1 MTVKDKSQGK
11 KATVDKALFFIP
23 LGIVIIFCAL
33 VALFPEGSSNA
44 FNKIFG
50 VITGKF
56 GWALQ
61 WFFFANTLIMVYLA
75 FSKYGNKRL
84 GHEKPEFS
92 TPVWLGMLFAA
103 GTSGVAIYWGFSEWF
118 QYATAPPFGAEPLS
132 REAMT
137 WASTYSFFHW
147 GPSAYGLYATVAVV
161 FGFFFFV
168 KREETNRPSTACTS
182 VIGEKNAKGFLG
194 KVIDIVYMMGII
206 GAVSAA
212 IGLSTPLISAII
224 VDLFNIEYTLWIDAG
239 ILVFFTIFF
248 VFGVY
253 GGLQKSMKTISNIKL
268 AVVIGLL
275 AFVFLIGPKSY
286 MLNTF
291 TDSMGVLV
299 NDYFKMMFAS
309 EPHTAGSFPQ
319 TWTIFFFAWW
329 SAYALNTGIFLARI
343 SRGRTIRQLVLGAT
357 GASCVGCWLHF
368 ITLGYYGMNAYETGL
383 VDVISIFQNEGVT
396 SAIIAIIKTMPL
408 ATVVLVVMLGVMA
421 VSTVT
426 VINSAAYTLSIV
438 STNNLPADEEPAR
451 WNRIF
456 WAIALGALGLV
467 LIFIGGLGPIQT
479 ISLSTGIL
487 TMLIIIVIFVAFFKY
502 DGKKWDEYMDR
513 NMKEDGINPE
523 TYEPYETVT
532 KIENVEEV

>member
-1 MTVKDKSQGK
+1 MEKNKVSNTPKATIDKS
-11 KATVDKALFFIP
+11 LFFIP
-23 LGIVIIFCAL
+23 LSIVIVFCVL
-33 VALFPEGSSNA
+33 VAIFPTESTKA
-44 FNKIFG
+44 FNMVFG

-61 WFFFANTLIMVYLA
+61 WFFFANTIIMVYLS
-75 FSKYGNKRL
+75 FSKYGSKRL
-84 GHEKPEFS
+84 GTEEPEFS

-118 QYATAPPFGAEPLS
+118 QYATAPPFGLEPLS
-132 REAMT
+132 REAMNM
-137 WASTYSFFHW
+137 ASTYSFFHW

-168 KREETNRPSTACTS
+168 KKEDTNRPSTACAS
-182 VIGEKNAKGFLG
+182 VIGEKNAKGFVG

-224 VDLFNIEYTLWIDAG
+224 VDLFNIEYSLWIDAG
-239 ILVFFTIFF
+239 VLLFFTVFF

-253 GGLQKSMKTISNIKL
+253 GGLQKSMKFISNAKL
-268 AVVIGLL
+268 VLVIGLL
-275 AFVFLIGPKSY
+275 AFVFLIGPKAY

-291 TDSMGVLV
+291 TDSMGTFIS
-299 NDYFKMMFAS
+299 DYFRMMLTT
-309 EPHTAGSFPQ
+309 EPHTSGSFPQ
-319 TWTIFFFAWW
+319 SWTIFFFAWW

-343 SRGRTIRQLVLGAT
+343 SRGRTVKQLVLGAT
-357 GASCVGCWLHF
+357 LASCVGCWLHF
-368 ITLGYYGMNAYETGL
+368 IILGYYGMHAYETGIL
-383 VDVISIFQNEGVT
+383 DVVAIFQEQNIT
-396 SAIIAIIKTMPL
+396 AAIIAIIKTMPF
-408 ATVVLVVMLGVMA
+408 ATIVLFVMLAVMA

-426 VINSAAYTLSIV
+426 VINGAAYTLSIV
-438 STNNLPADEEPAR
+438 STNNLPADQEPSR
-451 WNRIF
+451 TNRIF

-487 TMLIIIVIFVAFFKY
+487 TMVIIIIIFIAFFKY
-502 DGKKWDEYMDR
+502 DGKKWDEYMER
-513 NMKEDGINPE
+513 NEKEKLMQE
-523 TYEPYETVT
+523 QKE
-532 KIENVEEV
+532 KEE

>member
-1 MTVKDKSQGK
+1 MKDSSKTKATIDKS
-11 KATVDKALFFIP
+11 LFFIP
-23 LGIVIIFCAL
+23 LGIVIVFCAL
-33 VALFPEGSSNA
+33 VAVFPDSSTAA
-44 FNKIFG
+44 FNAIFG
-50 VITGKF
+50 VITGNF

-61 WFFFANTLIMVYLA
+61 WFFFANTIIMIYLS
-75 FSKYGNKRL
+75 FSKYGDKKL
-84 GHEKPEFS
+84 GNEKPEFS

-118 QYATAPPFGAEPLS
+118 QYAVAPPFGLEPLS
-132 REAMT
+132 RQAMT
-137 WASTYSFFHW
+137 YASTYSFFHW

-168 KREETNRPSTACTS
+168 KREDTNRPSVACAS
-182 VIGEKNAKGFLG
+182 VIGEKNAKGLLG
-194 KVIDIVYMMGII
+194 KIIDIVYMMGII

-224 VDLFNIEYTLWIDAG
+224 ADLLNIETSLWIDAG

-253 GGLQKSMKTISNIKL
+253 GGLQKSMKFISNLKL
-268 AVVIGLL
+268 ALVIGLL

-291 TDSMGVLV
+291 TDSMGIFIS
-299 NDYFKMMFAS
+299 DYFKMMFAT
-309 EPHTAGSFPQ
+309 EPHTAGTFPQ
-319 TWTIFFFAWW
+319 SWTLFFFAWW

-343 SRGRTIRQLVLGAT
+343 SRGRSIKQLVLGSTA
-357 GASCVGCWLHF
+357 ASCIGCWLHF
-368 ITLGYYGMNAYETGL
+368 IVLGYYGMNAYETGV
-383 VDVISIFQNEGVT
+383 VDVIHIFQTQGIT
-396 SAIIAIIKTMPL
+396 DAIIAIIKTMPI
-408 ATVVLVVMLGVMA
+408 ATVVLVVMLVVMA

-438 STNNLPADEEPAR
+438 STNNLPADEEPGRA
-451 WNRIF
+451 NRIF

-487 TMLIIIVIFVAFFKY
+487 TMVIIVIIFIAFFKY
-502 DGKKWDEYMDR
+502 DGKKWDEYMER
-513 NMKEDGINPE
+513 NERLDAEAKE
-523 TYEPYETVT
+523 
-532 KIENVEEV
+532 KKVEVQE

>member
-1 MTVKDKSQGK
+1 MKDSSKTKATIDKS
-11 KATVDKALFFIP
+11 LFFIP
-23 LGIVIIFCAL
+23 LGIVIVFCAL
-33 VALFPEGSSNA
+33 VAVFPDSSTAA
-44 FNKIFG
+44 FNAIFG
-50 VITGKF
+50 VITGNF

-61 WFFFANTLIMVYLA
+61 WFFFANTIIMIYLS
-75 FSKYGNKRL
+75 FSKYGDKKL
-84 GHEKPEFS
+84 GNEKPEFS

-118 QYATAPPFGAEPLS
+118 QYAVAPPFGLEPLS
-132 REAMT
+132 RQAMT
-137 WASTYSFFHW
+137 YASTYSFFHW

-168 KREETNRPSTACTS
+168 KREDTNRPSVACAS
-182 VIGEKNAKGFLG
+182 VIGEKNAKGLLG
-194 KVIDIVYMMGII
+194 KIIDIVYMMGII

-224 VDLFNIEYTLWIDAG
+224 ADLLNIETSLWIDAG

-253 GGLQKSMKTISNIKL
+253 GGLQKSMKFISNLKL
-268 AVVIGLL
+268 ALVIGLL

-291 TDSMGVLV
+291 TDSMGIFIS
-299 NDYFKMMFAS
+299 DYFKMMFAT
-309 EPHTAGSFPQ
+309 EPHTAGTFPQ
-319 TWTIFFFAWW
+319 SWTLFFFAWW

-343 SRGRTIRQLVLGAT
+343 SRGRSIKQLVLGSTA
-357 GASCVGCWLHF
+357 ASCIGCWLHF
-368 ITLGYYGMNAYETGL
+368 IVLGYYGMHAYETGV
-383 VDVISIFQNEGVT
+383 VDVIHIFQTQGIT
-396 SAIIAIIKTMPL
+396 DAIIAIIKTMPI
-408 ATVVLVVMLGVMA
+408 ATVVLVVMLVVMA

-438 STNNLPADEEPAR
+438 STNNLPADEEPGRA
-451 WNRIF
+451 NRIF

-487 TMLIIIVIFVAFFKY
+487 TMVIIVIIFIAFFKY
-502 DGKKWDEYMDR
+502 DGKKWDEYMER
-513 NMKEDGINPE
+513 NERLDAEAKE
-523 TYEPYETVT
+523 
-532 KIENVEEV
+532 KKVEVQE